1 MSPAKL
7 TGTVIVVAG
16 VTMLIAGAVVAVAV
30 DPLVGGVL
38 VIVGISDLVVGSLF
52 RSGRLGSS
60 APSDEATLAQALA
73 DEEAEAE
80 ANAAALGTTADG
92 SPITGDENP
101 YARED

>member
-16 VTMLIAGAVVAVAV
+16 VTMLIAGAVVAVAL

-60 APSDEATLAQALA
+60 APRDEATLAQALA

-92 SPITGDENP
+92 APISGDENP

>member
-1 MSPAKL
+1 MSPSKL
-7 TGTVIVVAG
+7 TGTVILVAG
-16 VTMLIAGAVVAVAV
+16 VTMIIAGVVVAAAF

-52 RSGRLGSS
+52 RSGRLGT
-60 APSDEATLAQALA
+60 APESDAAFDQAAA
-73 DEEAEAE
+73 DAAAERE

-92 SPITGDENP
+92 EAITGDENP